1 MLVDKKQR
9 LNRRWIASALTGSA
23 AISIAARAPLSACF
37 AGWTRYQLVVASAP
51 RRANSSLLS
60 HLHRRV
66 RRRLPELLPLTA
78 RRGFHRWP
86 RATCRRCFFPAPP
99 STANLHNPGNAAAA
113 CEGGRERERE
123 YGLCPYNPVSWR
135 GEGWRAIWRVK
146 NYGKNSPGIKYP
158 VLTVWGCIISGFV
171 VGGVF

>member
-66 RRRLPELLPLTA
+66 RRRLPQLLPLTA

-99 STANLHNPGNAAAA
+99 STANFHNPGNAAAA
-113 CEGGRERERE
+113 REGERERE
-123 YGLCPYNPVSWR
+123 NMGFAHIILWADVVRADEQFDVSKTTVKTARGLSIRY
-135 GEGWRAIWRVK
+135 
-146 NYGKNSPGIKYP
+146 
-158 VLTVWGCIISGFV
+158 
-171 VGGVF
+171 

>member
-37 AGWTRYQLVVASAP
+37 AVWTRYQLVVASAP

-66 RRRLPELLPLTA
+66 RRRLPQLLPLTA

-86 RATCRRCFFPAPP
+86 RAACRRCFFPAPP

-113 CEGGRERERE
+113 REGERENMGFAHIILWADVVRADE
-123 YGLCPYNPVSWR
+123 QFDVSKTT
-135 GEGWRAIWRVK
+135 VK
-146 NYGKNSPGIKYP
+146 TAGD
-158 VLTVWGCIISGFV
+158 
-171 VGGVF
+171 